1 MCDFCCGLLGN
12 VVQYTKYSG
21 GYMYHYVYRI
31 TNKVLN
37 KHYYGKRGST
47 IKPELDIGIVY
58 FSSSSDK
65 VFMKDQKENPQNY
78 KYKVVSVHSS
88 SYQALLKEVRLHYKF
103 DVGVNKNFYNKA
115 KQSTAGADRTGIS
128 PANKGKP
135 RSDEV
140 KKKVSEANKGRT
152 KSPETITKLKKA
164 LSGRK
169 FTEEHKQKIGEANR
183 KREWKDSTREKLRVA
198 NSGLNHVNSIPANVY
213 TKEGELVASGV
224 ALAAWARA
232 NGYDS
237 SVLCKTTK
245 ADRSKPS
252 SKTNCCYHKGLY
264 AVYIPPLEAPQGS

>member
-1 MCDFCCGLLGN
+1 
-12 VVQYTKYSG
+12 
-21 GYMYHYVYRI
+21 MYHYVYRI

-47 IKPELDIGIVY
+47 IKPELDLGIIY

-65 VFMKDQKENPQNY
+65 NFMKDQKENPQNY
-78 KYKVVSVHSS
+78 KYKVVSVHNS
-88 SYQALLKEVRLHYKF
+88 SYQALLKEIRLHYKF
-103 DVGVNKNFYNKA
+103 DVGVNENFYNKA

-128 PANKGKP
+128 PANKGKA

-140 KKKVSEANKGRT
+140 KKKVSEANKGRV
-152 KSPETITKLKKA
+152 KSPETIAKLKKA
-164 LSGRK
+164 MSGRT
-169 FTEEHKQKIGEANR
+169 FTEEHKQKIGEANK
-183 KREWKDSTREKLRVA
+183 KREWKDSTKEKLRAA

-213 TKEGELVASGV
+213 TKEGELIASGV

-237 SVLCKTTK
+237 SCLFKTAK

-252 SKTNCCYHKGLY
+252 SKVNCCYHKGIY
-264 AVYIPPLEAPQGS
+264 AVYISPLEALPGS